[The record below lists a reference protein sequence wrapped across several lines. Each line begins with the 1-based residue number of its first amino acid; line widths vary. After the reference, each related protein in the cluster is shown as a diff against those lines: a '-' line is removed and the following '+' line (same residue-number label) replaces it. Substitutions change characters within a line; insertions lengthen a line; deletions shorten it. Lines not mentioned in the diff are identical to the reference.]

1 MPCCAR
7 NIAVD
12 SPTSP
17 PPASRTGTSISSE
30 DFMARLSPGAR
41 RQRSA
46 SLYHCPPFLTASAR
60 ASSTV
65 EPPATGAD
73 TQSIDMNRKRP
84 MFGFLSML
92 ILASLA
98 DHVSVA
104 AQEPAPPP
112 QTFHTAARF
121 SVDSDVLR
129 LRTAVALAEP
139 HARVNSFSWVR
150 VYFYA
155 FDLSAADLAGLSHGS
170 TDGLERR
177 RLHPSAGDPD
187 VNHSRAALHFLLD
200 KDSRLSNASLEVPG
214 LTCTI

>member
-1 MPCCAR
+1 
-7 NIAVD
+7 
-12 SPTSP
+12 
-17 PPASRTGTSISSE
+17 
-30 DFMARLSPGAR
+30 
-41 RQRSA
+41 
-46 SLYHCPPFLTASAR
+46 
-60 ASSTV
+60 V

-177 RLHPSAGDPD
+177 RLHPSAGEPD

-214 LTCTI
+214 LTCTIVVEAGSAATAVQTFRFDGRQLQVKAKGASICDLTAIKGGKRAISWDVDVDIPAFAGR